1 MISLIKCLF
10 KIRVFFLLSRLALL
24 LATVY
29 THRSLALMLQL
40 YVYRRFSSTH
50 ILRFAILLPF
60 WSDRI
65 PYGRGD
71 FIAAA
76 AAAVLLI
83 IFFNQEKIV
92 KLIVHFDRSNWCC
105 ALSLSSSFFCY
116 LRYLHFLFGLTPLHP
131 VWWKLVKT
139 HVRKTKL
146 HANYSNKL
154 CIRLL
159 MCRSLF
165 VHVSKWMSEW
175 VCL

>member
-10 KIRVFFLLSRLALL
+10 KIRVFFSSFSPRFASCDSIHSPLAR
-24 LATVY
+24 A
-29 THRSLALMLQL
+29 HAAIIC
-40 YVYRRFSSTH
+40 YRRFSSTR

-71 FIAAA
+71 FIAA